1 MTGLERIQTLVVDIF
16 GIGQYP
22 EPEWRK
28 RRRAAS
34 QSVLTLPLFER
45 AMLAILMLV
54 YSVVGLVL
62 SLAVIAVVF
71 WILWE
76 MATV

>member
-1 MTGLERIQTLVVDIF
+1 
-16 GIGQYP
+16 
-22 EPEWRK
+22 
-28 RRRAAS
+28 
-34 QSVLTLPLFER
+34 
-45 AMLAILMLV
+45 MLAILMLV